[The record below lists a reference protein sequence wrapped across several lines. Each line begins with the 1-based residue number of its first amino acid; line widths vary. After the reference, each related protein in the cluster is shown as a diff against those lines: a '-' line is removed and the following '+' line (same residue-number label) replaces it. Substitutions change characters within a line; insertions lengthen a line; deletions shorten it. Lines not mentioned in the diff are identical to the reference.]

1 MAVKSIR
8 QVSQG
13 ERLLA
18 PSVANTSQSNGNQ
31 KQVAKFSLPM
41 IKNIKLFCC
50 EYFAEAPAV
59 KQRAT
64 RPWRKRWAAYSVLC
78 FNVLRVEMGT
88 AVAPCIITAPKD
100 SEPMI
105 TTIAEYKKQ
114 HIFVSCDPKTNQA
127 AAPNK
132 PSLKCHTACYGLT
145 LPHPES
151 HLTLSSNV
159 WNRRGMP

>member
-1 MAVKSIR
+1 MAAVMAVKSIR

-105 TTIAEYKKQ
+105 TSWVQKAAYLCELWPQNEPGSSTQQALTKVPHGLLWPHIATSWISPDTEFKR
-114 HIFVSCDPKTNQA
+114 
-127 AAPNK
+127 
-132 PSLKCHTACYGLT
+132 LK
-145 LPHPES
+145 
-151 HLTLSSNV
+151 
-159 WNRRGMP
+159 